1 VLVNTPNDLDVAFAD
16 LNRKVEALLVAPQV
30 FFSLHRR
37 KIVELAILARLPAIH
52 ELRAFPDAGAL
63 MSYGPNYP
71 ALFRKAAHHVDRILK
86 GARPADLPVEQ
97 PTEYELV
104 INLRTAKA
112 LGLMIPPPI
121 LARADDV
128 IR

>member
-1 VLVNTPNDLDVAFAD
+1 VQ
-16 LNRKVEALLVAPQV
+16 ALYVAPQI
-30 FFSLHRR
+30 FFSLHRP
-37 KIVELAILARLPAIH
+37 KLIELETLLKLPATH
-52 ELRAFPDAGAL
+52 EIRDFPYAGAL
-63 MSYGPNYP
+63 MSYGPRYA
-71 ALFRKAAHHVDRILK
+71 ALFRKAAHYVDQVLK
-86 GARPADLPVEQ
+86 GTKPADLPVQQ

-112 LGLMIPPPI
+112 LGLKMTESI